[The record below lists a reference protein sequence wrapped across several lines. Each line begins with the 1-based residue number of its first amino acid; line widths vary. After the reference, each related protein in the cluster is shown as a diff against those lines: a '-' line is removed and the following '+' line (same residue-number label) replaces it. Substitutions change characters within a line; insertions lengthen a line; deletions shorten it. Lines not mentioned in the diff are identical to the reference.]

1 MTRLQKRRDIYK
13 GRDPRD
19 IPTYSFWEA
28 SHWLQIPL
36 KTLRAWI
43 RGRSYPTIAGKK
55 RFEPI
60 IQLPDEDLPLLSFT
74 NLVEAHVL
82 DAIRYHHNVPLNN
95 IRQAV
100 SYLRECSSSQQPLAD
115 YWFQLKGVDL
125 LIEDGA
131 LMVNAT
137 KRGQL
142 EMKEIIQAYLKRVDR
157 DPRGA
162 ALRLYP
168 YLHRHPAAFENEP
181 KIVLID
187 PRISFGKPVLVG
199 IGVPTAVVANRHEA
213 GESVA
218 DLAKDYGCEASEIKK
233 TIQYERRMQ
242 KAA

>member
-1 MTRLQKRRDIYK
+1 MSKASKKIDIYR

-19 IPTYSFWEA
+19 IPTYSFTEA
-28 SHWLQIPL
+28 SHHLQIPL
-36 KTLRAWI
+36 KTLRSWV
-43 RGRSYPTIAGKK
+43 RGRDYPTSAGPKK
-55 RFEPI
+55 SEPI
-60 IQLPDEDLPLLSFT
+60 ILLPDPDLPLLSFT

-82 DAIRYHHNVPLNN
+82 DAIRYHHKVPLIN

-100 SYLRECSSSQQPLAD
+100 SYLRERSNSRHPLAE

-142 EMKEIIQAYLKRVDR
+142 EMKDIIQAYLKRVDR
-157 DPRGA
+157 DPKGA

-168 YLHRHPAAFENEP
+168 YLNRHPRHFENEP
-181 KIVLID
+181 KLVLID

-199 IGVPTAVVANRHEA
+199 VGVPVAVVANRRKA

-218 DLAKDYGCEASEIKK
+218 ELAKDYGCEASEIEKA
-233 TIQYERRMQ
+233 IQYERGLP